1 MERPKVLV
9 IGPFSEQAGGVIT
22 FQRNLIHHSDLKE
35 RWEFIPYNISRP
47 AKKSKN
53 ISHGY
58 EAFLQS
64 DIRRMSRAINITA
77 KNMLLFPLA
86 LRNIDVLQ
94 IQSSDYYSF
103 WEAAVY
109 TRMAKAL
116 GKPTVVRFGGAFDN
130 FYENS
135 SPRQQKI
142 IRSCLQHPD
151 QIVVQSQIWKD
162 YFSQFTNPD
171 RLNIVP
177 NAVPFPP
184 PIPKRLNQTPV
195 ALFICTA
202 EAKRKGI
209 ETILRAAPK
218 LRGMVSFLFIAANEE
233 VHKQVQQL
241 GLEDMI
247 TVRGTVRR
255 EEMKEQIY
263 PNVDMFLIPSH
274 GEGFPNSMLE
284 AMAAGLP
291 VIGSYA
297 GAIPEVITPPKNGF
311 LMEASDDHALVQHM
325 KHLIENPTIRLEQGA
340 FNHRLC
346 ETTYEIKNL
355 FRRFDTVW
363 DKAIRKCQ

>member
-1 MERPKVLV
+1 MQRPKVLV
-9 IGPFSEQAGGVIT
+9 VGPFSEQAGGVIT
-22 FQRNLIHHSDLKE
+22 FQRNLIHRSDLKE
-35 RWEFIPYNISRP
+35 RWDFIPYNISRP
-47 AKKSKN
+47 AKKNKN

-64 DIRRMSRAINITA
+64 DILRMGQAINVTA
-77 KNMLLFPLA
+77 KNMLSFPLH
-86 LRNIDVLQ
+86 LRDIDVLQ

-103 WEAAVY
+103 WEAAIY
-109 TRMAKAL
+109 TRIAKSL

-135 SPRQQKI
+135 SPKQQKV
-142 IRSCLQHPD
+142 IRACLQHPD
-151 QIVVQSQIWKD
+151 QIVVQSGTWKE
-162 YFSQFTNPD
+162 YFSQFTDPE

-184 PIPKRLNQTPV
+184 PIPKRTNSIPV

-218 LRGMVSFLFIAANEE
+218 LRGEITFLFIAANEE
-233 VHKQVQQL
+233 VHQQVQNL
-241 GLEDMI
+241 GLDDMI
-247 TVRGTVRR
+247 TVQGTVRR
-255 EEMKEQIY
+255 EEMKEKIY
-263 PNVDMFLIPSH
+263 PNVDVFLIPSH

-297 GAIPEVITPPKNGF
+297 GAIPEVIIPPKNGF
-311 LMEASDDHALVQHM
+311 LMDASDDKLLVQHI
-325 KHLIENPTIRLEQGA
+325 KTLVRDLPLRLEQGKY
-340 FNHRLC
+340 NHNLC
-346 ETTYEIKNL
+346 ETTYEITNL

-363 DKAIRKCQ
+363 NKAIKDKK

>member
-1 MERPKVLV
+1 MQRPKVLV
-9 IGPFSEQAGGVIT
+9 VGPFSEQAGGVIT
-22 FQRNLIHHSDLKE
+22 FQKNLIEHSDLKE
-35 RWEFIPYNISRP
+35 RWDFVPYNISRP
-47 AKKSKN
+47 AKKNKN

-64 DIRRMSRAINITA
+64 DVLRMTRAVNVTA
-77 KNMLLFPLA
+77 KNMLKFPLQ
-86 LRNIDVLQ
+86 LSNIDVLQ

-103 WEAAVY
+103 WEAAIY
-109 TRMAKAL
+109 TRIAKSL

-130 FYENS
+130 FYEQS
-135 SPRQQKI
+135 STKEQKA
-142 IRSCLQHPD
+142 IRACLQHPD
-151 QIVVQSQIWKD
+151 QIVVQSQKWKE
-162 YFSQFTNPD
+162 YFSQFTDPK

-184 PIPKRLNQTPV
+184 PIPKRENKIPV

-209 ETILRAAPK
+209 ETILKAAPK
-218 LRGMVSFLFIAANEE
+218 FRGSASFLFIAANEE
-233 VHKQVQQL
+233 VHQQVKDL
-241 GLEDMI
+241 GLDDMI

-255 EEMKEQIY
+255 EEMKENIY
-263 PNVDMFLIPSH
+263 PNVDIFLIPSH

-297 GAIPEVITPPKNGF
+297 GAIPEVIIPPKNGF
-311 LMEASDDHALVQHM
+311 LIEASDAPLLVEKLNQLVQ
-325 KHLIENPTIRLEQGA
+325 NPSLREEQGKY
-340 FNHRLC
+340 NHKLC

-355 FRRFDTVW
+355 FRRFDQVW
-363 DKAIRKCQ
+363 NKAIQQQR

>member
-1 MERPKVLV
+1 MTNPKVLV
-9 IGPFSEQAGGVIT
+9 VGPFSEQAGGVIT

-35 RWEFIPYNISRP
+35 RWNFVPYNISRP
-47 AKKSKN
+47 AKKNKN

-64 DIRRMSRAINITA
+64 DFLRMSQAINITA
-77 KNMLLFPLA
+77 KNMLKFPLK
-86 LRNIDVLQ
+86 LGKIDVLQ

-103 WEAAVY
+103 WEAAIY
-109 TRMAKAL
+109 TRIAKSL

-135 SPRQQKI
+135 TPRQQKI
-142 IRSCLQHPD
+142 IRTCLQHPD
-151 QIVVQSQIWKD
+151 QIVVQSQSWKE
-162 YFSQFTNPD
+162 YFSQFTNPE

-184 PIPKRLNQTPV
+184 PIPKRENKVPV

-209 ETILRAAPK
+209 DTILRAAPT
-218 LRGMVSFLFIAANEE
+218 LRGKVSFLFIAANEE
-233 VHKQVQQL
+233 VHKQVKDL
-241 GLEDMI
+241 GLDDMI

-255 EEMKEQIY
+255 EEMKKDIY
-263 PNVDMFLIPSH
+263 PNVDIFLIPSH

-284 AMAAGLP
+284 AMASGLP

-297 GAIPEVITPPKNGF
+297 GAIPEVILPPKNGF
-311 LMEASDDHALVQHM
+311 LIDASDDKKLVHHM
-325 KHLIENPTIRLEQGA
+325 CQLIEKPSLRLEQGTY
-340 FNHRLC
+340 NHRLC

-363 DKAIRKCQ
+363 NKAITGRR